1 VHSIDEIS
9 TVGVPNHSFEGVFDF
24 KLDAKVRVS
33 VPSEWRPS
41 RGDALVLR
49 LLRWQTYGVPVLKAL
64 TDEAF
69 EAMIGSID
77 NDPDLKAGQKGQKK
91 GLLYSLNTPVTIN
104 EQGKL
109 LIPKKVAE
117 ENGLSSGGAAHLY
130 GRGTNFDIVSPRD
143 HAAMNEAEARM
154 LTELYDTVDFS

>member
-1 VHSIDEIS
+1 
-9 TVGVPNHSFEGVFDF
+9 VGVPNHSFEGVYDF
-24 KLDAKVRVS
+24 KLDAKFRVS
-33 VPSEWRPS
+33 VPAEWRPS
-41 RGDALVLR
+41 RGEALTLR

-64 TDEAF
+64 SDEAF
-69 EAMIGSID
+69 EAMIRSID
-77 NDPDLKAGQKGQKK
+77 NDPSLQAGQKGQKK
-91 GLLYSLNTPVTIN
+91 GLLYSLNAPVTIN

-109 LIPKKVAE
+109 SIPKKVAE
-117 ENGLSSGGAAHLY
+117 ENGLAGGGAAHLY

>member
-1 VHSIDEIS
+1 M
-9 TVGVPNHSFEGVFDF
+9 
-24 KLDAKVRVS
+24 
-33 VPSEWRPS
+33 
-41 RGDALVLR
+41 R

-69 EAMIGSID
+69 EAMIHSID
-77 NDPDLKAGQKGQKK
+77 SDPNLQAGQKGQKK

-104 EQGKL
+104 DQGKL
-109 LIPKKVAE
+109 GIPKKVAE
-117 ENGLSSGGAAHLY
+117 DSGLEGGGAAHLY

-143 HAAMNEAEARM
+143 HAAMSEAEARM